1 MQQINIKSVTDGMIL
16 AEPLKNAHGG
26 IVLGKGTVLTE
37 AFASRLARMGFSSVC
52 VEGEVQEEAK
62 ENTPVPVQ
70 ASEIQK
76 IPLEKLFEGKIES
89 DFMKEIYDALLRYRE
104 SSGR

>member
-1 MQQINIKSVTDGMIL
+1 MQQINVKSVKDGMIL

-37 AFASRLARMGFSSVC
+37 AFANRLSRMGFYSVC
-52 VEGEVQEEAK
+52 VEGEQTETA
-62 ENTPVPVQ
+62 EN
-70 ASEIQK
+70 ASEQAGDIQR

-89 DFMKEIYDALLRYRE
+89 DFMKEIYNALLRYKQ

>member
-1 MQQINIKSVTDGMIL
+1 MQQINVKSVKDGMIL

-37 AFASRLARMGFSSVC
+37 AFASRLSRMGFYSVY
-52 VEGEVQEEAK
+52 VEGEQTEAT
-62 ENTPVPVQ
+62 ENTSEQ
-70 ASEIQK
+70 AGDIQK
-76 IPLEKLFEGKIES
+76 IPLEKLFEGKTES
-89 DFMKEIYDALLRYRE
+89 DFMKEIYNALLRFRE